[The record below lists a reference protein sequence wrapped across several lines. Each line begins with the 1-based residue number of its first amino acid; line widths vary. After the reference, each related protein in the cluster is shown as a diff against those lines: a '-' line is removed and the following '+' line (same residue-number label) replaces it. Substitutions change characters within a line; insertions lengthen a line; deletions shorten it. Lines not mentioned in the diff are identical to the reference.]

1 METNISIISQA
12 HFKEL
17 NHRINQMPIDREIP
31 GDRETHVDR
40 VVFVKR
46 NSTKKWPTIGPI
58 VIEDERLPRR

>member
-1 METNISIISQA
+1 
-12 HFKEL
+12 
-17 NHRINQMPIDREIP
+17 MPIDREIP